1 MNNNYNCSDCAR
13 QGCIHRDA
21 FRRLPKSQGGLGLC
35 PGRIDQP
42 EPDTDARM
50 EKLIFNKEKF
60 LRTDFGKALMICVTD
75 LDTAL
80 TVRSTCYV
88 GSDEYWREQK
98 TSELL
103 LAQLQVYRAA
113 IQQFYGLQLWN
124 H

>member
-1 MNNNYNCSDCAR
+1 MNNNYNCGDCAR

-60 LRTDFGKALMICVTD
+60 LRTDFGK
-75 LDTAL
+75 
-80 TVRSTCYV
+80 
-88 GSDEYWREQK
+88 GRENLVHRL
-98 TSELL
+98 SSFYHHMGIDDFCIDNVIV
-103 LAQLQVYRAA
+103 VY
-113 IQQFYGLQLWN
+113 FDS
-124 H
+124 